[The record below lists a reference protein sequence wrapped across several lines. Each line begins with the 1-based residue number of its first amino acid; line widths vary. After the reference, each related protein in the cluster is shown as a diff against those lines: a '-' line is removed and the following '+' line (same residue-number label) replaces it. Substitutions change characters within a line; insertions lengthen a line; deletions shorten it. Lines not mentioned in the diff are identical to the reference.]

1 MGSEKKART
10 ETKRNRIIDWAVFA
24 VLLGAA
30 SAVTFLLFYRQTLGN
45 SQWYP
50 SDMEAYILEMQGLES
65 KYSFPYP
72 VFFKFAAL
80 LHLFMGPELSV
91 ALATMLLNSLG
102 MVLTKLAFN
111 HIALEKL
118 ENALGRERQL
128 QEREREGRGAMAGG
142 RSLSWLAGILI
153 SLAAVSLFF
162 ISMLYPPKGHYLP
175 GIRFRY
181 VGVFSAN
188 PFHNATYMAA
198 RPFTILAFLWFAK
211 LLPIYERGP
220 RSRRALSEAGKAKGA
235 QPAQALESAGGQ
247 GPAISDY
254 VFFSIFLLAAT
265 MTKPSFTLVMVSA
278 AGLLMLCRLFRSR
291 FRNFIPTVLLG
302 LCFVPTFL
310 DLLYQYSGVFVP
322 QEGQERGVGFCLGEV
337 WAAYCDSIPLAVC
350 LAVGFPLLVL
360 VLNYKEWKRDSL
372 FRFSWLL
379 YLAGLAEAF
388 LLYEKGFR
396 KWDFN
401 FSWGYMCG
409 VFFCHF
415 GALAL
420 LLQVT
425 AARVGMI
432 RRKAGRREASG
443 PEVRE
448 GESGVCRA
456 SGPEV
461 REGES
466 GVCRASDSGSAT
478 RWAFALLAL
487 QWLAYLWHVLCGI
500 AYFASLMSGATYY

>member
-1 MGSEKKART
+1 MESRERART
-10 ETKRNRIIDWAVFA
+10 EAKRNRRIDWLAFA

-30 SAVTFLLFYRQTLGN
+30 SAATFVLFYRQTLGN
-45 SQWYP
+45 SEWYP

-102 MVLTKLAFN
+102 MALTKLALN

-118 ENALGRERQL
+118 ENALRRQGRDSGGSGR
-128 QEREREGRGAMAGG
+128 RESRRGRDEVRAAGCDLG
-142 RSLSWLAGILI
+142 WLAGILI
-153 SLAAVSLFF
+153 SMAAVSLFF
-162 ISMLYPPKGHYLP
+162 ISMLYPPEGLYLP

-198 RPFTILAFLWFAK
+198 RPFAILAFLWYVK
-211 LLPIYERGP
+211 LLPVYERGP
-220 RSRRALSEAGKAKGA
+220 RRRESLPKGGENAGD
-235 QPAQALESAGGQ
+235 S
-247 GPAISDY
+247 GPFLKDY
-254 VFFSIFLLAAT
+254 VLFSVFLLAAT
-265 MTKPSFTLVMVSA
+265 MTKPSFTLVLVSA
-278 AGLLMLCRLFRSR
+278 AGLLMLYRLFRSR
-291 FRNFIPTVLLG
+291 FRNFVPTVQLG
-302 LCFVPTFL
+302 LCFIPTFI
-310 DLLYQYSGVFVP
+310 DLLYQYRGVFVP
-322 QEGQERGVGFCLGEV
+322 EDGGEGGVGFCLGEV

-350 LAVGFPLLVL
+350 LAVGFPLVVL
-360 VLNYKEWKRDSL
+360 ALNWRQWKKDTL

-379 YLAGLAEAF
+379 YLVGFAEAF

-409 VFFCHF
+409 IFFCHF
-415 GALAL
+415 GSLAL

-425 AARVGMI
+425 A
-432 RRKAGRREASG
+432 RRLGRRRDGYVEEAGEKPGAGGDS
-443 PEVRE
+443 E
-448 GESGVCRA
+448 GRS
-456 SGPEV
+456 
-461 REGES
+461 
-466 GVCRASDSGSAT
+466 SA
-478 RWAFALLAL
+478 LIIL
-487 QWLAYLWHVLCGI
+487 QWGAYLWHVLCGI
-500 AYFASLMSGATYY
+500 AYFGAIMSGATYY